1 MAKPIR
7 RSIRTAK
14 KVGKGASHKM
24 TPARAAQL
32 HRWQMLGAAARR
44 GQGKAK
50 RAGHHAAIAKNRKS
64 VGADYAAAAKWG
76 VTKVL
81 LPTSLVT
88 PILPGYQVG
97 DRVSGTKKR
106 RRV

>member
-1 MAKPIR
+1 MVKPVR
-7 RSIRTAK
+7 RSVRTAK

-88 PILPGYQVG
+88 PILPGYQPG
-97 DRVSGTKKR
+97 DNVKGSKKR
-106 RRV
+106 RRA

>member
-1 MAKPIR
+1 MARVARKTIR
-7 RSIRTAK
+7 AGK
-14 KVGKGASHKM
+14 KVGKGASHTM

-50 RAGHHAAIAKNRKS
+50 RGAHHAQIAKNRKS

-88 PILPGYQVG
+88 PIMPGYQPG

-106 RRV
+106 RR